1 MTRVMT
7 DLRDGARMLLRSPGF
22 AAVAVLMLALG
33 IGVNTTVFSWLN
45 AVLLS
50 PLPGAREPHR
60 IVQVGTTF
68 KGNIDTSFSYVDYQQ
83 LRSLDGFAGM
93 AARSERPLTLAV
105 PLGTAPDGTRQTTPP
120 ERVWCELVSDNFF
133 SLLGVQP
140 VGGTDVSAK
149 RGPRSRRCARHRHQR
164 RDLGALLR
172 TRPRGR
178 RPCGARQRH
187 ARSP

>member
-1 MTRVMT
+1 MS
-7 DLRDGARMLLRSPGF
+7 DLRDAARVLLRSPGF
-22 AAVAVLMLALG
+22 TAVAVLMLALG

-50 PLPGAREPHR
+50 PMPGASDPHH

-68 KGNIDTSFSYVDYQQ
+68 KGNIDTSFSYIDYQH

-105 PLGTAPDGTRQTTPP
+105 PRRTGPDGTRTTSAP

-140 VGGTDVSAK
+140 VVGRTFLPGEV
-149 RGPRSRRCARHRHQR
+149 RGQGDRAGDGDQR
-164 RDLGALLR
+164 RDLGAPL
-172 TRPRGR
+172 RPRSRRR
-178 RPCGARQRH
+178 RPSRCWSTAR
-187 ARSP
+187 RSR